1 MRALTSE
8 LRARLES
15 GATTFC
21 ACWRVIRRDGSVQGF
36 TDHDRDIVFDGVTF
50 SVMSGLDGSTYDS
63 ELGFSIGGSEVSGA
77 LSSASIEEDALLNG
91 AWDGAR
97 VEMWRVDWR
106 EPVHRIL
113 LHVGVVGEVRR
124 TGGAFVA
131 ELRSLSHALDQERGR
146 LYSANCD
153 ADLGDARCG
162 FQLLAPPFANDLVV
176 VEGGRGEVT
185 AALPST
191 APGFFSNGR
200 ILFTSGLN
208 NGSQAHIKDHRG
220 NTLVLWTP
228 LAHAP
233 AAGDGFRLTAGCDKT
248 FATCR
253 TKFSN
258 TANFRGFPH
267 LPGNDELFSYAGRG
281 ARLDGGSLFR

>member
-1 MRALTSE
+1 MRTLTPE

-50 SVMSGLDGSTYDS
+50 SVMSGLDGSSYES
-63 ELGFSIGGSEVSGA
+63 ELGFSIGGAEVSGA
-77 LSSASIEEDALLNG
+77 LSSASIDEADLLNG

-124 TGGAFVA
+124 SGAAFVA

-153 ADLGDARCG
+153 ADLGDARCR
-162 FQLLAPPFANDLVV
+162 FSLLAPPFGNDLVV
-176 VEGGRGEVT
+176 TAGARGEVK
-185 AALPST
+185 AALPPT
-191 APGFFSNGR
+191 AAGFFSNGR
-200 ILFTSGLN
+200 ILFTGGLN
-208 NGSQAHIKDHRG
+208 NGAQAHVKDHRDD
-220 NTLVLWTP
+220 TLILWTP

-233 AAGDGFRLTAGCDKT
+233 AAGDTFRLTAGCDKT
-248 FATCR
+248 FETCR
-253 TKFSN
+253 TKFANIS
-258 TANFRGFPH
+258 NFRGFPH